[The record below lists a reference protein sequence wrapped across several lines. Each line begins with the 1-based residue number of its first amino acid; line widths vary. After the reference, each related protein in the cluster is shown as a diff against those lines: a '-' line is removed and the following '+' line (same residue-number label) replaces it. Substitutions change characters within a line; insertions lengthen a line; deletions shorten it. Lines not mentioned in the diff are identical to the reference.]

1 MILGFVGNIIKEVSK
16 PDACD
21 CMDLMNR
28 ERMIGFGNL
37 IYDEKKAYN
46 KCVSAY
52 DTFNKAGNKCVDGV
66 YNKVKGI
73 K

>member
-37 IYDEKKAYN
+37 IYDKKKHITN
-46 KCVSAY
+46 VLVLMIHLIKL
-52 DTFNKAGNKCVDGV
+52 KASVLMVFITK
-66 YNKVKGI
+66 
-73 K
+73 